1 MIFIDSSAWI
11 ALLNRRDQYH
21 SDAAAT
27 FNDLVHQD
35 ARFLTT
41 DYVIDETATRLRSIA
56 NHSIAIMFLDQINDA
71 KETGILTVAVIDSEL
86 FLEAERLFRQYKT
99 ATLSF
104 TDCTSFAV
112 CQKHKVSK
120 AFAFDRHF
128 NLLGIILVGE

>member
-27 FNDLVHQD
+27 FNDLVHQN

-56 NHSIAIMFLDQINDA
+56 NHSIAIMFLNQINNA
-71 KETGILTVAVIDSEL
+71 KETGILTVVAIDRDL
-86 FLEAERLFRQYKT
+86 FQESERLFRQYDS
-99 ATLSF
+99 APLSF
-104 TDCTSFAV
+104 TDCTSFMV
-112 CQKHKVSK
+112 CQRHKISK

-128 NLLGIILVGE
+128 NLMGIILVGR